1 MGIVSNMTIHKN
13 PTTKD
18 VSINGFPLTVKVTFQ
33 IKELYNSLS
42 ISPAH
47 DPASFLF
54 NETLNDYL
62 SNLAGLRPSID
73 MYSEQR
79 KAQFENM
86 KEYFSPEIL
95 GQSLDSMTSRIAEGL
110 FGAN

>member
-1 MGIVSNMTIHKN
+1 MTIHKN

-33 IKELYNSLS
+33 IKELYNALS

-62 SNLAGLRPSID
+62 ANLAGLRPSID

-86 KEYFSPEIL
+86 KEYFTADTL
-95 GQSLDSMTSRIAEGL
+95 GQAADRVTQKASDFL
-110 FGAN
+110 FGAV